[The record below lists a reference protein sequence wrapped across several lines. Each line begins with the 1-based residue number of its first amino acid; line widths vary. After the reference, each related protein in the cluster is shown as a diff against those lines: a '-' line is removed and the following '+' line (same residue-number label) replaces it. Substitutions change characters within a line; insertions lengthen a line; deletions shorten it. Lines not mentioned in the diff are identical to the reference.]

1 MEALTQKAAGQL
13 LHIFLL
19 GIGSTPKE
27 AKIGLDTKILL
38 GYNWAKKK
46 SQDTHGWEALRALT
60 GKKLITALSP
70 FLAAFLV
77 NTGERQWPCPY
88 KDSLL
93 GQNIISH
100 RTLVCIKG

>member
-1 MEALTQKAAGQL
+1 MEALTQEAAGQL

-46 SQDTHGWEALRALT
+46 ISRHPWLGGTEGINW
-60 GKKLITALSP
+60 KKNS
-70 FLAAFLV
+70 
-77 NTGERQWPCPY
+77 
-88 KDSLL
+88 
-93 GQNIISH
+93 
-100 RTLVCIKG
+100 